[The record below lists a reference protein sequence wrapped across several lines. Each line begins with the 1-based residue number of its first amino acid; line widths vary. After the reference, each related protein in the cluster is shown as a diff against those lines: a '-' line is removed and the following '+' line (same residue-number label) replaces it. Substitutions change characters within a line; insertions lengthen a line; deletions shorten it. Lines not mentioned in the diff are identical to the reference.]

1 MNVPPRNSPAAT
13 VPRVKT
19 ILIIDDEE
27 VALSMYA
34 LALESKDYRVL
45 TASSGEEGLKLARQH
60 LPDLVLSDIHMPGVN
75 GRTVLETLRA
85 DPEMAAKQIVL
96 MTGNPASLP
105 PRLGMALGADDYL
118 VKPFSLEDLLECLEA
133 RLKRANVHWRVED
146 RALTNLRSTLGSTLP
161 HEFLTPL
168 AGILGLVEVLR
179 DEVAVLSPEEI
190 EDLLDDINRSGLR
203 LHRTLK
209 NYLFILD
216 LQATAD
222 SAAAEPTFLSE
233 SDAKS
238 VVLTGIESVMKRY
251 QRQADVTVNLAD
263 CQIAG
268 RPVEITMIVEELV
281 DNACS
286 FSRKGTP
293 IQVHLD
299 ANGVLSVSDEGRG
312 MAAEQVAH
320 IGAFQQFDRKKYEQQ
335 GLGLGLVLV
344 LKLMARCGGTFT
356 VESQVGK
363 GTTAKAAFKT
373 PGKS

>member
-1 MNVPPRNSPAAT
+1 L
-13 VPRVKT
+13 KT

-27 VALSMYA
+27 VALSMYGM
-34 LALESKDYRVL
+34 ALEHKNYRVL
-45 TASSGEEGLKLARQH
+45 TATSGDAGLELARKN
-60 LPDLVLSDIHMPGVN
+60 LPDLILTDIHMPGTN
-75 GRTVLETLRA
+75 GRDVLQMLRA
-85 DPEMAAKQIVL
+85 DPELAAKQIVL

-105 PRLGMALGADDYL
+105 PRLGMALGADDFL
-118 VKPFSLEDLLECLEA
+118 VKPFSLEELVECVGA

-146 RALTNLRSTLGSTLP
+146 RALTTLRSTLGSTLP

-216 LQATAD
+216 LQAASETTVPT
-222 SAAAEPTFLSE
+222 ETFLTVQ
-233 SDAKS
+233 DTTAA
-238 VVLTGIESVMKRY
+238 VLAGIESVMKRSK
-251 QRQADVTVNLAD
+251 RRADLSVNLVEG
-263 CQIAG
+263 QMAG
-268 RPVEITMIVEELV
+268 RPAEITMIVEELV
-281 DNACS
+281 DNACN

-293 IQVHLD
+293 VVVGLS
-299 ANGVLSVSDEGRG
+299 AAGVLTVTDEGRG
-312 MAAEQVAH
+312 MAPGQVEH

-344 LKLMARCGGTFT
+344 LKLVARCGGTFA
-356 VESQVGK
+356 VESELGK
-363 GTTAKAAFKT
+363 GTTARAIFKT
-373 PGKS
+373 PAKTGRSAGIF

>member
-1 MNVPPRNSPAAT
+1 
-13 VPRVKT
+13 
-19 ILIIDDEE
+19 
-27 VALSMYA
+27 
-34 LALESKDYRVL
+34 
-45 TASSGEEGLKLARQH
+45 
-60 LPDLVLSDIHMPGVN
+60 MPGIN

-96 MTGNPASLP
+96 MTGNPAALP

-118 VKPFSLEDLLECLEA
+118 IKPFSLEELLECIEA

-216 LQATAD
+216 LQASAENSGTA
-222 SAAAEPTFLSE
+222 PPFLIE
-233 SDAKS
+233 SDVKS

-251 QRQADVTVNLAD
+251 KRQADVSVNVAD

-268 RPVEITMIVEELV
+268 RPAEITMIVEELV
-281 DNACS
+281 DNACN

-293 IQVHLD
+293 IQVQLD
-299 ANGVLSVSDEGRG
+299 TSGVLTVTDAGRG
-312 MAAEQVAH
+312 MAPEQVAH

-344 LKLMARCGGTFT
+344 LKLIARCGGTFT

-363 GTTAKAAFKT
+363 GTTARAAFKI
-373 PGKS
+373 PGPA

>member
-1 MNVPPRNSPAAT
+1 MNVTPRNSPSALRS
-13 VPRVKT
+13 RVKT

-27 VALSMYA
+27 IALSMYA
-34 LALESKDYRVL
+34 LALEHKNYRVI
-45 TASSGEEGLKLARQH
+45 TAGSGEEGIKLARQH

-96 MTGNPASLP
+96 MTGNPAALP
-105 PRLGMALGADDYL
+105 PRLGMALGADDFL
-118 VKPFSLEDLLECLEA
+118 IKPFSLEELTECVEA

-216 LQATAD
+216 LQATAEG
-222 SAAAEPTFLSE
+222 SAGAPTFLSVA
-233 SDAKS
+233 DTKS
-238 VVLTGIESVMKRY
+238 VILTGIESVMKRY
-251 QRQADVTVNLAD
+251 KRQADLSVSLAD

-268 RPVEITMIVEELV
+268 RPAEISMIVEELV

-293 IQVHLD
+293 VQVTL
-299 ANGVLSVSDEGRG
+299 GVDGILNVSDQGRG
-312 MAAEQVAH
+312 MAPGQVEH

-335 GLGLGLVLV
+335 GLGLGLELV

-356 VESQVGK
+356 VESELGK
-363 GTTAKAAFKT
+363 GTTARAAFKT
-373 PGKS
+373 PGPV